1 MAQSQRIVLE
11 RRAYN
16 QWVADQTLED
26 YALRFTATRAR
37 KSTFRVANTA
47 LGAISFLACEAIGG
61 SITLSYGFS
70 NVAAAILA
78 AGLLSFLLGLPIA
91 YHAARAG
98 IDVDLLTRSAGFG
111 YLGSTITSLIY
122 ASFTFV
128 LFAIEASIMSIAM
141 QMVFGMPLALAHV
154 FSSMI
159 VIPIAAYGIRSISR
173 MQIIT
178 QPIWLA
184 LQFAPLAY
192 FAIHGHVQLAGWTA
206 FPGTMGSKDGSIDLL
221 PFGAAVSILLSLL
234 PQIGEQVDYLRFL
247 PARTRENRWR
257 WWLALVST
265 GPGWVLIGSFKL
277 FAGSFLTYL
286 ALRSGIPADRAAQ
299 PAEVYH
305 LVFLEIFRS
314 PAAALVLTGI
324 FVVTCQIKINV
335 TNAYAGSIAWS
346 NFFSRLTHSHP
357 GRVVWLVFNVLLA
370 LLLME
375 IGIFH
380 AIASILGLYANFA
393 VAWLG
398 ALTADLMINKPLGL
412 SPPLIEFKRAHLY
425 DINPVGI
432 GAMGLSVLV
441 STAAF
446 LGLFGPVFEA
456 LSAFIGLSVAFTAAP
471 AIAWLTGGKYY
482 IARQSPELP
491 QRPSLTCA
499 ICQNDFERE
508 DMAFCSAYDAPI
520 CSLCCT
526 LEARCHDRC
535 KTDSRVSDQ
544 LTIVLG
550 RILPRR
556 VAALSTAKLVQF
568 GGLFVLF
575 IGIVAALFTLVYA
588 EYGGTIPP
596 SQRHIVGTTLWI
608 VFLMFLILSG
618 IAAWLLVLAHAS
630 RRAAESESEHQTVT
644 LMQEIEAHE
653 RTDAALQRAKEA
665 AEAANFAKSRY
676 IVGLSH
682 EFRTPLNSIFGYA
695 QLLERQSDMPRENPV
710 RVIRRSAE
718 HLANLVDGL
727 MDISRIETGTLNL
740 SRDKFEL
747 AELLDQIADMFRLQA
762 STRHIE
768 FNYSRSERLP
778 RYVVTDEKRLRQIL
792 INLLSNA
799 IKYTENGQAS
809 FVIRPHGQVTEFEI
823 SDTGIGI
830 QPEDLE
836 KIFEPFE
843 RGGMARARAL
853 PGTGLGLTITKLLVG
868 VMGGQIKVESTPGMG
883 SRFVVR
889 LLLFAAQPE
898 PQDATATRPICGY
911 IGRRLTALLADDN
924 PAHLDLARQTLG
936 PLGFLIFEAQDGP
949 TALALAADCRPDIAL
964 LDISMPG
971 MDGWKVA
978 AALRQLFP
986 RTKIVMVSAN
996 AHDDHLDREGALH
1009 DGFLLKPLSLNRL
1022 LGKIQ
1027 SLLNLEW
1034 VYEAPERTP
1043 STIAVLSA
1051 ADLPEDAARHVAEL
1065 LHLGA
1070 IGYVRGIHAKLAEI
1084 ESENPAYADLVAT
1097 ARAHIQNFQFEAY
1110 AKSLKEHLREHR

>member
-1 MAQSQRIVLE
+1 MAQSQRIALE

-16 QWVADQTLED
+16 QWAADQTRED

-37 KSTFRVANTA
+37 KSAFRVANTA

-70 NVAAAILA
+70 NVAAAIVA
-78 AGLLSFLLGLPIA
+78 ASLLSFLLGLPIA

-98 IDVDLLTRSAGFG
+98 VDVDLLTRGAGFG

-128 LFAIEASIMSIAM
+128 LFAIEASIMSIAL
-141 QMVFGMPLALAHV
+141 QMVFGIPLALAHV
-154 FSSMI
+154 FSSMV

-173 MQIIT
+173 MQIFT

-184 LQFAPLAY
+184 LQFAPLVY
-192 FAIHGHVQLAGWTA
+192 FAFHGHAQLAGWTS
-206 FPGTMGSKDGSIDLL
+206 FRGTMGSKDGSIDLL
-221 PFGAAVSILLSLL
+221 LFGAAVSVLLSLL

-247 PARTRENRWR
+247 PARTRENRR
-257 WWLALVST
+257 QWWLALIAT
-265 GPGWVLIGSFKL
+265 GPGWVLMGGFKL

-286 ALRSGIPADRAAQ
+286 ALRHGIPEDRAAQ
-299 PAEVYH
+299 PAEVYY
-305 LVFLEIFRS
+305 LAFLEVFRS
-314 PAAALVLTGI
+314 PPLALALTGL
-324 FVVTCQIKINV
+324 FVITCQIKINT

-357 GRVVWLVFNVLLA
+357 GRVVWLVFNVFLA

-446 LGLFGPVFEA
+446 LGLFGPVIGA
-456 LSAFIGLSVAFTAAP
+456 LSVFIGLAVAFVTAP
-471 AIAWLTGGKYY
+471 VIAWITGGKYY

-491 QRPSLTCA
+491 QGHSLTCA
-499 ICQNDFERE
+499 ICQNEFERQ
-508 DMAFCSAYDAPI
+508 DMAFCSAYSAPI

-535 KTDSRVSDQ
+535 KTNSRVGDQ
-544 LTIVLG
+544 LNNALT
-550 RILPRR
+550 RILPPR
-556 VAALSTAKLVQF
+556 VAALSTVKLTQF
-568 GGLFVLF
+568 AGLFFLF
-575 IGIVAALFTLVYA
+575 VGIVTVLFTLVYA
-588 EYGGTIPP
+588 DYGGALSPAE
-596 SQRHIVGTTLWI
+596 RHIVGTTLWI
-608 VFLMFLILSG
+608 VFLIFLILSG
-618 IAAWLLVLAHAS
+618 ITAWLLVLAHAS
-630 RRAAESESEHQTVT
+630 RRAAESESEHQTLT

-653 RTDAALQRAKEA
+653 RTDAALQKAKEA

-695 QLLERQSDMPRENPV
+695 QLLERQSDMPRENAM

-727 MDISRIETGTLNL
+727 MDISRIETGTLDL
-740 SRDKFEL
+740 SRDKFDL
-747 AELLDQIADMFRLQA
+747 LELLDQIADMFRLQA
-762 STRHIE
+762 AEKGIE
-768 FNYSRSERLP
+768 FRYSRGARLP
-778 RYVVTDEKRLRQIL
+778 RYVVIDEKRLRQIL

-799 IKYTENGQAS
+799 IKYTDKGNAS
-809 FVIRPHGQVTEFEI
+809 FMVSSRGQLTEFEI

-830 QPEDLE
+830 QPKDLD

-843 RGGMARARAL
+843 RGGMARANAL

-868 VMGGQIKVESTPGMG
+868 IMGGQISVTSTPGAG
-883 SRFVVR
+883 SRFAVR
-889 LLLFAAQPE
+889 LLLFPAQPE
-898 PQDATATRPICGY
+898 PQDGTAQRPICGY
-911 IGRRLTALLADDN
+911 VGRRLAVLLADDN
-924 PAHLDLARQTLG
+924 AAHLDLTHQALA
-936 PLGFLIFEAQDGP
+936 PLGFATFAAQDGA
-949 TALALAADCRPDIAL
+949 TALAIATERRPDLAL

-971 MDGWKVA
+971 IDGWKTA
-978 AALRQLFP
+978 STLRRQHP
-986 RTKIVMVSAN
+986 NVKIVMISAN
-996 AHDDHLDREGALH
+996 AHDDHLDQEGAIH
-1009 DGFLLKPLSLNRL
+1009 DGFLLKPLNLNRL
-1022 LGKIQ
+1022 LSQIQ
-1027 SLLNLEW
+1027 ALFNLEW
-1034 VYEAPERTP
+1034 IFEAPERLAP
-1043 STIAVLSA
+1043 PLNVSA
-1051 ADLPEDAARHVAEL
+1051 TELPDTATRHILEL
-1065 LHLGA
+1065 IHLGE
-1070 IGYVRGIHAKLAEI
+1070 IGYVRGIHLKLAEI
-1084 ESENPAYADLVAT
+1084 EVENPAYASLVAT
-1097 ARAHIQNFQFEAY
+1097 VRNHVQNFKFDAY
-1110 AKSLKEHLREHR
+1110 AIFLKECLRECG